1 MTAACAT
8 EPQNDADEAVMARQ
22 LELLATAAERGCG
35 LSHDRYVRRYSA
47 AVDAVVATL
56 SRDARMRAILLARQ
70 WDYATPQE
78 QAEQDAGEGRRS
90 PAIECGC
97 CPADG
102 GTPCA
107 NLAATGPNVHSFRV
121 TRGGMNDLD
130 ERADPGRQCG
140 VVSGEGTGAAS
151 AAPRA
156 PMAAAAALCLARDIL
171 LTSVSQLVVSLYG
184 NITRTRLGRR
194 GA

>member
-8 EPQNDADEAVMARQ
+8 EPQNDADDAVLARQ

-35 LSHDRYVRRYSA
+35 PSHDRYVRRFSA
-47 AVDAVVATL
+47 AVDAVAARL
-56 SRDARMRAILLARQ
+56 PRDARRRVILLARQ

-78 QAEQDAGEGRRS
+78 QAEQDASEGRRS
-90 PAIECGC
+90 RGIQCGC
-97 CPADG
+97 CPAACA
-102 GTPCA
+102 TPCA
-107 NLAATGPNVHSFRV
+107 NLVATGPNVHSRRD
-121 TRGGMNDLD
+121 TRGGVNDLD

-140 VVSGEGTGAAS
+140 VVLGEGTGADG

-171 LTSVSQLVVSLYG
+171 LTSVSPLVVSLYG